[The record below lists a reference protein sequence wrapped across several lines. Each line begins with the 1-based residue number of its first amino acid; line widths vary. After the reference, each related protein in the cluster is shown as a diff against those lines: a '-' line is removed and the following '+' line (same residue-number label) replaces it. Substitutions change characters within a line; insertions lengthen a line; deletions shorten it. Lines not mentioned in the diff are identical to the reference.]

1 MNVLNKASSKA
12 LAGHLTKYGRGDV
25 MATLASFFD
34 WINDLLGVSSGSE
47 LVLNPIFLGFCVLLL
62 LYAFLAGQKIIG
74 LVMVALL
81 GGGAITHYLYPP
93 GTPQLSDLLT
103 YLAAM
108 AGLVMLIIYFGF
120 IRE

>member
-1 MNVLNKASSKA
+1 M
-12 LAGHLTKYGRGDV
+12 D
-25 MATLASFFD
+25 TLASFFD

-47 LVLNPIFLGFCVLLL
+47 LIVHPVFIGFCVLLL

-74 LVMVALL
+74 LIMVGLL

-93 GTPQLSDLLT
+93 GNPQLSDLLT

-108 AGLVMLIIYFGF
+108 AGLAMLIIYFGF